1 MSTLKEVEV
10 LLRKV
15 KKENRELK
23 KAIEEKDLHIK
34 FLNERLDNWAD
45 KNALLREEKLKIT
58 VDDVIAFQKAKAEYA
73 SSQNR
78 SLTEQLEKQEKVEL
92 DGNLSGRT
100 VKLNK
105 PMKGDVKKFKVFVKD
120 GDKVKKINFGDPNM
134 SIKKNSP
141 ARKKS
146 YCARSGGIKG
156 KNNKLSANYWSRK
169 MWNC

>member
-1 MSTLKEVEV
+1 MSTLKEVEA

-23 KAIEEKDLHIK
+23 KANEEKDLHIK

-92 DGNLSGRT
+92 DGNLSG
-100 VKLNK
+100 
-105 PMKGDVKKFKVFVKD
+105 
-120 GDKVKKINFGDPNM
+120 
-134 SIKKNSP
+134 
-141 ARKKS
+141 
-146 YCARSGGIKG
+146 
-156 KNNKLSANYWSRK
+156 
-169 MWNC
+169 